1 MAIMENKDLEKI
13 VFEPNDF
20 EFIGD
25 IEKINSEAVT
35 PATSFLRDVWTRFKA
50 NKGSIIGGIIVL
62 IIIICAIIFP
72 MLSQYTYDG
81 VDAPRQF
88 LGPRIPFIENVGIFN
103 GKSGVNT
110 YEGIYANAYHFF
122 GTDHLGRDLW
132 VRVWSGCR
140 ISLFVAAAAV
150 LINVFI
156 GMIYGMISGYFGG
169 KVDNLMQ
176 RFQEIVNSIPTL
188 VILTLLLL
196 LMKPSLYTIIIAL
209 ALTEWVGMAR
219 ITRAQVLKIKEQ
231 EFILASKTLGASSFF
246 IIFKEVLPNIFGQI
260 IIMAMMSIPNA
271 IFYEATL
278 AMIGLG
284 IPGPQASLGT
294 LINDGF
300 KSFLVTPFLLIIPVV
315 VLAILMLSF
324 NLMAD
329 GLRDAF
335 DPKMKEM

>member
-1 MAIMENKDLEKI
+1 
-13 VFEPNDF
+13 
-20 EFIGD
+20 
-25 IEKINSEAVT
+25 
-35 PATSFLRDVWTRFKA
+35 
-50 NKGSIIGGIIVL
+50 
-62 IIIICAIIFP
+62 
-72 MLSQYTYDG
+72 
-81 VDAPRQF
+81 
-88 LGPRIPFIENVGIFN
+88 
-103 GKSGVNT
+103 
-110 YEGIYANAYHFF
+110 
-122 GTDHLGRDLW
+122 
-132 VRVWSGCR
+132 
-140 ISLFVAAAAV
+140 
-150 LINVFI
+150 
-156 GMIYGMISGYFGG
+156 
-169 KVDNLMQ
+169 
-176 RFQEIVNSIPTL
+176 
-188 VILTLLLL
+188 
-196 LMKPSLYTIIIAL
+196 
-209 ALTEWVGMAR
+209 MAR

-300 KSFLVTPFLLIIPVV
+300 KSFLVTPFLLVIPVV